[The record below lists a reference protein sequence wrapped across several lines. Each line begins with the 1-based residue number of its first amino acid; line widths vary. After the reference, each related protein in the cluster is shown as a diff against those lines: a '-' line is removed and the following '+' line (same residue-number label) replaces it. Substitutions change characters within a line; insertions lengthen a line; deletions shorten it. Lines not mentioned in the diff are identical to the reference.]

1 MLILNIESSSRFCS
15 VSLARHGQELAFEI
29 NSEDFSHGTDINI
42 LIQKVLAQA
51 NLRMDQLEAV
61 SVNRGPGSYTSLR
74 IGMATAKGLC
84 YGLDLPLFTPD
95 AMQILVDWARRKYPS
110 YEYYVPMIDARR
122 MEVYTISPVKDI
134 ASDFEYKAKILDEH
148 SFLDWKDARVCFLG
162 DGVAKWKEIVP
173 ASDNWK
179 MVSEEIDARKM
190 IELSQSFSEGNKISD
205 LFHIAP
211 MYIKKPNITRSKKQ
225 YF

>member
-1 MLILNIESSSRFCS
+1 
-15 VSLARHGQELAFEI
+15 
-29 NSEDFSHGTDINI
+29 
-42 LIQKVLAQA
+42 
-51 NLRMDQLEAV
+51 MDQLEAV

-148 SFLDWKDARVCFLG
+148 SFLDWKDARVCFLR
-162 DGVAKWKEIVP
+162 
-173 ASDNWK
+173 
-179 MVSEEIDARKM
+179 SEEHTS
-190 IELSQSFSEGNKISD
+190 ELQS
-205 LFHIAP
+205 
-211 MYIKKPNITRSKKQ
+211 
-225 YF
+225 

>member
-15 VSLARHGQELAFEI
+15 VSLARHGQEIAYAI

-42 LIQKVLAQA
+42 LIEKVLVEAD
-51 NLRMDQLEAV
+51 LKMDQLEAV

-84 YGLDLPLFTPD
+84 YGLDLPLIAPD
-95 AMQILVDWARRKYPS
+95 GMQILVHWGSLMFPS
-110 YEYYVPMIDARR
+110 YDYYVPLIDARR
-122 MEVYTISPVKDI
+122 MEVYTISPVQGID
-134 ASDFEYKAKILDEH
+134 SELEYEAKILDER
-148 SFLDWKDARVCFLG
+148 SFCEWKDKRVCFLG

-173 ASDNWK
+173 ASENWK
-179 MVSEEIDARKM
+179 MVSTQIDARKM
-190 IELSQSFSEGNKISD
+190 IELSQSFLKENKISD

-211 MYIKKPNITRSKKQ
+211 LYIKNPNITRSKKQ